1 MLYVQRT
8 WFLLLLPN
16 MNNHAKKRSE
26 MVLNWLKHFSDPKTL
41 TAKCMNSA
49 AESNETNIL
58 YPMYV
63 QDTRSLI

>member
-1 MLYVQRT
+1 
-8 WFLLLLPN
+8 

-26 MVLNWLKHFSDPKTL
+26 MVLNWLKYFSDPKTL

-63 QDTRSLI
+63 QDTRSLL